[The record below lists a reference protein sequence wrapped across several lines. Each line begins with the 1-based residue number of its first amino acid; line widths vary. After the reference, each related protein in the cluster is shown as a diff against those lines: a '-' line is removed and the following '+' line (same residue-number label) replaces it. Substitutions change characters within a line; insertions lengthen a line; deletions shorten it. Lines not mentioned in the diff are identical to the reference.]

1 MPALDDRSLLQLL
14 NDLAETPTTDETVE
28 QAVAFAA
35 QTFSTPY
42 AGATLIRDRGRRFE
56 TVGPT
61 HDDVRRADHLQD
73 ELDEGPCVDA
83 AVESRTVVS
92 NDVVSDRRWPHWG
105 PRIAGLGLASVLSS
119 EIHADGQRVGALNV
133 YGGSGHEFTR
143 EDMEV
148 AAVLAQHVS
157 VALRFARQIEG
168 LHAALDSRTVIGQ
181 AQGVLMERYGVD
193 ADRSFSILR
202 RFSQD
207 RNIRLVEIAR
217 AVVAQTFD
225 LASDRPKD

>member
-1 MPALDDRSLLQLL
+1 MSSLDGRSLVDLL
-14 NDLAETPTTDETVE
+14 DHLAETPTIDDTVE

-35 QTFSTPY
+35 RTFSTPY

-56 TVGPT
+56 TLGPT
-61 HDDVRRADHLQD
+61 HDDVWRADDLQD

-83 AVESRTVVS
+83 AVESRTVVC
-92 NDVVSDRRWPHWG
+92 NNLVSDPRWPRWG
-105 PRIAGLGLASVLSS
+105 PRTAGLGLASVLSS
-119 EIHADGQRVGALNV
+119 EIHAGGKRVGALNI
-133 YGGSGHEFTR
+133 YGAPGHEFTR

-148 AAVLAQHVS
+148 AAVLTQHVS
-157 VALRFARQIEG
+157 VALHFARQIEG

-207 RNIRLVEIAR
+207 RNTRLVEIAR

-225 LASDRPKD
+225 PASD

>member
-1 MPALDDRSLLQLL
+1 MPSLDDRSLVDLL
-14 NDLAETPTTDETVE
+14 DRLAEVPTIVDTVE
-28 QAVAFAA
+28 QAVVFAA

-61 HDDVRRADHLQD
+61 HDDVWRADELQD
-73 ELDEGPCVDA
+73 ELAEGPCVDA

-92 NDVVSDRRWPHWG
+92 NDLVADPRWPRWG
-105 PRIAGLGLASVLSS
+105 PRTAGLGMTSVLSS
-119 EIHADGQRVGALNV
+119 EIHAGGKRVGALNI
-133 YGGSGHEFTR
+133 YGAPGQEFSR

-148 AAVLAQHVS
+148 AGVLTQHVS
-157 VALRFARQIEG
+157 LALRFTQQIEG

-181 AQGVLMERYGVD
+181 AQGVLMERYQVD
-193 ADRSFSILR
+193 ADGAFAILR

-207 RNIRLVEIAR
+207 RNVRLVELAR
-217 AVVAQTFD
+217 AVVAQAFD
-225 LASDRPKD
+225 PASDRPKK